1 MQFQTHF
8 WRSGNLLRP
17 DILSIEG
24 DVLIVKKRNTNLL
37 TNTER
42 IIPVRKV
49 AGVKI
54 ETHLIGT
61 DIKIYGYSSELIAEV
76 NGLCRSDA
84 MKIKHYL
91 LQSTQNLQNEP

>member
-8 WRSGNLLRP
+8 LRSGNLLRP

-37 TNTER
+37 TNTEK
-42 IIPVRKV
+42 IIPLRKV

-76 NGLCRSDA
+76 NGLSRSNA
-84 MKIKHYL
+84 LEIRNYFRSLKNI
-91 LQSTQNLQNEP
+91 